1 MSCVLLKDSD
11 NLGCIFLS
19 PGQETPRFSF
29 FKKGVQKMK
38 LSEIVKKTKCS
49 ERHIEAEHGYEK
61 DVYEILNEKAP
72 AYDSTN
78 SS

>member
-1 MSCVLLKDSD
+1 
-11 NLGCIFLS
+11 
-19 PGQETPRFSF
+19 
-29 FKKGVQKMK
+29 MK